1 MEIPVQDLDNE
12 LLQRIEEI
20 SSLCDRIERA
30 MEALVQRDGDQ
41 SETVGTARALQVSV
55 TALRRELLHQY
66 LEYRIAEA
74 ARTL

>member
-1 MEIPVQDLDNE
+1 MD
-12 LLQRIEEI
+12 
-20 SSLCDRIERA
+20 
-30 MEALVQRDGDQ
+30 ALVQRHGDQ

>member
-20 SSLCDRIERA
+20 SSLWDRIERA
-30 MEALVQRDGDQ
+30 MDALVQRHGDQ